1 MKNFTDILNRLKT
14 ELSVTMDKDVAEFL
28 GMSKTAFAERKRRGV
43 FPEEAL
49 RLADLNHPNLK
60 LNIEY
65 ILTGYEDIHQKI
77 KMLDQN
83 SIPIKEDEID
93 PEEIIHHVSG
103 VSITPPN
110 ANTYVL
116 LNTEETLLLMWFRR
130 SDSKS
135 KKMILDVSKMS
146 CDLSM
151 ANMRLNEYTEKERLK
166 YTEKTKKKGEKS
178 K

>member
-1 MKNFTDILNRLKT
+1 MKTFTDILNRLKT
-14 ELSVTMDKDVAEFL
+14 ELSVTMDKDIAEFL
-28 GMSKTAFAERKRRGV
+28 GMTKSAFAERKRRDV

-49 RLADLNHPNLK
+49 RLADLKHPDLK

-65 ILTGYEDIHQKI
+65 ILTGDEDIHQKI
-77 KMLDQN
+77 QKLDRY
-83 SIPIKEDEID
+83 STPIKEDEID
-93 PEEIIHHVSG
+93 PDEIIHHISG

-151 ANMRLNEYTEKERLK
+151 ATMRLNEYTEKERLK
-166 YTEKTKKKGEKS
+166 YTEETNKKKK